1 MKTIS
6 LGIDDAIFEETEMI
20 LSSIKISRNR
30 YINEAIDSYN
40 RIQQRMMRE
49 ERLRR
54 ESGLVRTDSLLVL
67 SEFENLLNNDGSN
80 RGNRQHKGT
89 QEEEN

>member
-6 LGIDDAIFEETEMI
+6 LKIDDAIFGETEKI
-20 LSSIKISRNR
+20 LASLKKPRNR

-40 RIQQRMMRE
+40 RIQQRMMLE
-49 ERLRR
+49 VRLRK

-67 SEFENLLNNDGSN
+67 SEFENLLNND
-80 RGNRQHKGT
+80 
-89 QEEEN
+89 

>member
-6 LGIDDAIFEETEMI
+6 LRIDDAIFEETEKI
-20 LSSIKISRNR
+20 LASIKISRNR

-49 ERLRR
+49 ERLRK
-54 ESGLVRTDSLLVL
+54 ESGLVRADSVMVL
-67 SEFENLLNNDGSN
+67 NELENLLDND
-80 RGNRQHKGT
+80 
-89 QEEEN
+89 